1 MSQKLLLLLL
11 VAGHFAGHFWSV
23 KLAICPLW
31 VRILRKFGGW
41 IAVYGRKIGEKL
53 AICPLFAHFYFK
65 SGQAETLAPQ
75 GFAGFLAI
83 CPLFFLIK
91 CEKKY

>member
-1 MSQKLLLLLL
+1 M
-11 VAGHFAGHFWSV
+11 
-23 KLAICPLW
+23 
-31 VRILRKFGGW
+31 
-41 IAVYGRKIGEKL
+41 YGRKIGEKL

-75 GFAGFLAI
+75 GFAGCLAI

-91 CEKKY
+91 CEKKILKIIYKWKKKVASWPARAK

>member
-1 MSQKLLLLLL
+1 M
-11 VAGHFAGHFWSV
+11 
-23 KLAICPLW
+23 
-31 VRILRKFGGW
+31 
-41 IAVYGRKIGEKL
+41 YGRKIGEKL

-91 CEKKY
+91 CEKKILKIIYKWKKKVANWPARAK

>member
-1 MSQKLLLLLL
+1 M
-11 VAGHFAGHFWSV
+11 
-23 KLAICPLW
+23 
-31 VRILRKFGGW
+31 
-41 IAVYGRKIGEKL
+41 YGRKIGEKL

-65 SGQAETLAPQ
+65 SGQAETLGAQ
-75 GFAGFLAI
+75 GFAGFLAT

>member
-1 MSQKLLLLLL
+1 M
-11 VAGHFAGHFWSV
+11 
-23 KLAICPLW
+23 
-31 VRILRKFGGW
+31 
-41 IAVYGRKIGEKL
+41 YGRKIGEKL

>member
-1 MSQKLLLLLL
+1 M
-11 VAGHFAGHFWSV
+11 
-23 KLAICPLW
+23 
-31 VRILRKFGGW
+31 
-41 IAVYGRKIGEKL
+41 YGRKIGEKL

-75 GFAGFLAI
+75 GLAGFLAT

-91 CEKKY
+91 CEKNIKNYI

>member
-1 MSQKLLLLLL
+1 M
-11 VAGHFAGHFWSV
+11 
-23 KLAICPLW
+23 
-31 VRILRKFGGW
+31 
-41 IAVYGRKIGEKL
+41 YGRKIGEKL

-75 GFAGFLAI
+75 GFAGFLAT

-91 CEKKY
+91 CEKKILKIIYKWKKKVANWPARAK